1 MRNPLHAALAAL
13 ALSACAESSGP
24 TSPASPVDG
33 AARFSAAS
41 AATHRYEITIEN
53 LTTGQPL
60 SPGVVL
66 THTREVSLFSAGE
79 VASEGIRE
87 IAENGDPS
95 AAFAELTGVEG
106 VRGLLATSVPIGRM
120 GGGPFPSTLSFEIE
134 AAANA
139 NRLSLALMLIC
150 TNDGFAGLNSV
161 KLPRGSKPDVFYA
174 EAYDSGTE
182 VNDEV
187 AGSIVPPCFGIGPV
201 GGLVGGA
208 GRTAE
213 NGTVQMHGNIQ
224 GIADLTSAHAWTGA
238 VARVTVR
245 RIL

>member
-1 MRNPLHAALAAL
+1 MRHPLLAALAAL
-13 ALSACAESSGP
+13 ALSACADSSGP
-24 TSPASPVDG
+24 VSHASLIED
-33 AARFSAAS
+33 AALSNAAPSAA
-41 AATHRYEITIEN
+41 HRYEVTIEN

-60 SPGVVL
+60 SPGVVV
-66 THTREVSLFSAGE
+66 THARGISLFGVGE
-79 VASEGIRE
+79 AASEGIRQ

-95 AAFAELTGVEG
+95 TAFAELTGVDG
-106 VRGLLATSVPIGRM
+106 IHGLLATNVPVGRI
-120 GGGPFPSTLSFEIE
+120 GGGPFPSTLRFEIE

-174 EAYDSGTE
+174 QAYDAGTE
-182 VNDEV
+182 VNDEA

-208 GRTAE
+208 GRVAE
-213 NGTVQMHGNIQ
+213 NGTVQRHSNIQ
-224 GIADLTSAHAWTGA
+224 GTADLTSAHAWTGPA
-238 VARVTVR
+238 ARVTVR